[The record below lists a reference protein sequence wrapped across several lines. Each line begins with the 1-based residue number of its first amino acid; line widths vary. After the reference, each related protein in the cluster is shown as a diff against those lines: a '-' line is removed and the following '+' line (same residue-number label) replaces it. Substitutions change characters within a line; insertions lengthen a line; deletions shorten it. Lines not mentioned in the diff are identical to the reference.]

1 MYSASACVNDGT
13 PAYIMF
19 LLRNFLFSPLSRTD
33 SAAACVNY
41 VFTAQILIV
50 SFVKGFYAVLRYS
63 GTLGL
68 TLPAHTLY
76 FIPPPPEDIP
86 IFQRISCGYNWLR
99 NQSFSFFSSLRRH
112 LRISRIFYGIPRYP
126 QAAADWC
133 EGYEKDDKDYFCCQ
147 FYTQEFRNTRRRRR
161 SLFTRR

>member
-41 VFTAQILIV
+41 VFTAQILVV
-50 SFVKGFYAVLRYS
+50 SFINGFYAVLRYS

-86 IFQRISCGYNWLR
+86 IFQRISCGYNCR
-99 NQSFSFFSSLRRH
+99 I
-112 LRISRIFYGIPRYP
+112 LRIFEGIPQNP
-126 QAAADWC
+126 LTQAAADSIFRKLK
-133 EGYEKDDKDYFCCQ
+133 EEHNARIHNDS
-147 FYTQEFRNTRRRRR
+147 QELRNKRRRRR
-161 SLFTRR
+161 SQFPRS